1 MVSTNKNVIELCDRE
16 REVLDLLTHGY
27 ENKQIADKL
36 FISTHTV
43 KACISGILK
52 KLEAKNRTEA
62 VSIALRNNLIP

>member
-1 MVSTNKNVIELCDRE
+1 MVSTNKNVIELSDNE

>member
-1 MVSTNKNVIELCDRE
+1 MVSTNKKVIELCDRE

-62 VSIALRNNLIP
+62 VSIALRNKLIP